1 MTDINQSETL
11 SATVESTH
19 VHVHD
24 HSHQHSYDQQD
35 LQRRLRRIE
44 GQVRGVQK
52 MVDEGRYCIDIITQL
67 QAITAA
73 ADKVAE
79 QVLEQHIRGCV
90 SDAMKEQRGDEAIDE
105 LMTVI
110 SKAIRR

>member
-1 MTDINQSETL
+1 MIGTEHSEISCAT
-11 SATVESTH
+11 SAPSH
-19 VHVHD
+19 VQD
-24 HSHQHSYDQQD
+24 HNHQHSYDQQD

-52 MVDEGRYCIDIITQL
+52 MVEEGRYCIDIITQL

-73 ADKVAE
+73 SNKVAE

-110 SKAIRR
+110 GKAIRR